1 MKLTIATLNVHL
13 LIFRTKVRLGEY
25 DLSKDKDCEDNV
37 CANTVQEIDVEEEVC
52 HLQYNHTLQENDICL
67 IRLAE
72 PIQFNGKQYC
82 LVKYLKF
89 LQKLLQ
95 H

>member
-1 MKLTIATLNVHL
+1 MNLTFATLNVHL

-25 DLSKDKDCEDNV
+25 NLSKDKDCEDNV

-72 PIQFNGKQYC
+72 PIQFNGKQ
-82 LVKYLKF
+82 
-89 LQKLLQ
+89 
-95 H
+95 